1 MKRLPPLNALVS
13 FCSAAKHQSFT
24 KAAQELNLTHGAV
37 SRAVKQLEH
46 HFAMDLFERRNRRV
60 YLNEQGLFFFE
71 KVQKILSDIQIAA
84 EDLKQF
90 NQYRKVLISCEP
102 SLAMR
107 WLMPRLT
114 TLQEVLGDTD
124 VQILT
129 AGGPVDLVA
138 HSIDIAIRRADFKW
152 PKEYWVTPLTPEWIG
167 PVCNPSYLEKT
178 PAHEWVAL
186 HTRTRPQAWSDWT
199 STWSDWTSISSNE
212 QKSSTDQYFDHFYF
226 SLQAAVAG
234 MGVAIAPS
242 QLVYDDLAQ
251 GALVAPF
258 GFEKTDT
265 EYVALTLNNPKSDE
279 VLNDC
284 LSWLMQESQKTASYF

>member
-1 MKRLPPLNALVS
+1 MERLPPLNALVS

-46 HFAMDLFERRNRRV
+46 HFGMALFERRNRRV
-60 YLNEQGLFFFE
+60 YLNEQGIFFYD
-71 KVQKILSDIQIAA
+71 KMQKILSDIQTAA

-90 NQYRKVLISCEP
+90 NQYRKILISCEP

-107 WLMPRLT
+107 WLMSRLT
-114 TLQEVLGDTD
+114 TLQEVLGHTD
-124 VQILT
+124 IQILT
-129 AGGPVDLVA
+129 AGGPVDLAA

-152 PKEYWVTPLTPEWIG
+152 SKEYWVTPLTPEWIG
-167 PVCNPSYLEKT
+167 PVCNPSYLEKI
-178 PAHEWVAL
+178 PPHEWVAL

-199 STWSDWTSISSNE
+199 SISFNE
-212 QKSSTDQYFDHFYF
+212 QKFATDQYFDHFYF

-265 EYVALTLNNPKSDE
+265 EYVALTLKNPKSDE

-284 LSWLMQESQKTASYF
+284 LSWLMHESQKTASHF